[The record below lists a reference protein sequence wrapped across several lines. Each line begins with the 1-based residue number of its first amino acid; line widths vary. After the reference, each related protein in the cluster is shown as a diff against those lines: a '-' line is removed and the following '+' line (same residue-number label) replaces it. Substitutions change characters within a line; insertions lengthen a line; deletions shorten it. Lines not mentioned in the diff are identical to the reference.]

1 MEEIGLQNVQINQ
14 LDSPSD
20 SNDNYASSS
29 GQKGDQVHDS
39 LSTDKEMEIKGE
51 VK

>member
-1 MEEIGLQNVQINQ
+1 MEDIGLENMQIEQ
-14 LDSPSD
+14 LDSPPSYNTE
-20 SNDNYASSS
+20 SAGSS